1 MTVRD
6 LTEQAGFELLN
17 PGVDLEGQI
26 KAGCCCDLLS
36 WVMASGEE
44 GAAWVTV
51 QTHMNVVAVASLHD
65 FSCIV
70 LSEGNRMAQPE
81 LDKATDEGI
90 PVLTTG
96 RSSYTACCVLH
107 EMGV

>member
-1 MTVRD
+1 MRVQD
-6 LTEQAGFELLN
+6 LKEQPGFELLN
-17 PGVDLEGQI
+17 PEVELDGEV

-36 WVMASGEE
+36 WVMASGQE

-65 FSCIV
+65 FSCII
-70 LSEGNRMAQPE
+70 LSEGNRMAQAE
-81 LDKATDEGI
+81 LDKATAEGI

-96 RSSYTACCVLH
+96 RSSYAACCVLH